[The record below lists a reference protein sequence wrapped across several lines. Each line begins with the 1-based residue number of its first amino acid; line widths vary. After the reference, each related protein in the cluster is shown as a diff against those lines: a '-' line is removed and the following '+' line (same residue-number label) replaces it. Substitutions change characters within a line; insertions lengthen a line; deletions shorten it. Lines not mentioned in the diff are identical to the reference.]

1 MNDETTRNREDSEDD
16 VVWTDLIR
24 WVQDG
29 KGTNDDDID
38 PSSSSSSS
46 STGGYVHPSL
56 ALRGKGPSRG
66 IKATA
71 PIAKGELLIRIGSRH
86 VLSGATETETIDDEI
101 TAAASAA
108 STSTSTSTA
117 SPWLKCV
124 GAFLN
129 AKRTQQTAGSNG
141 NSAGHGPYLNS
152 LPSMKDYETL
162 HKWSTQDEVEPFL
175 MGTTLGNLVGLDRS
189 TKGIQ
194 TRYLDSVEPYLH
206 RIGAIDGKRT
216 ESEKETSED
225 KNEVMETNNTEY
237 QSFLEASMCISTRG
251 FHLLPAI
258 DTKEAETVAGTIGTA
273 NDGSKNKDN
282 NGYDGP
288 FLLPVIDLLNHDPQ
302 NSCTTLR
309 RHQGTGNEDGGAD
322 SWFVMVAEREIAM
335 GEEIFHSYGSNM
347 TSAQLLQTFGFVSR
361 KHSSDAVAAAA
372 SDPPKGSQTATP
384 VGLRAKD
391 HLIAAARSLKASTF
405 PDSVMDHIR
414 TKKGQSTVRDSEEEN
429 DEEDEDDCFWEV
441 CDIPDRPDMASD
453 DEFLVSASQAHDTN
467 GGFLLTEDTVTLMAA
482 QFLPGDAFDEIFPSG
497 DDAPNT
503 VRLDRSI
510 LIDDYF
516 LGMLVC
522 KSLLVALFLKAR
534 DYCDDE
540 GKANAKDESA
550 EFIAKAISGAAPAG
564 FVGRYLSSLL
574 KNETARIREL
584 LETVNDVKGATA
596 TTTMVRVRTEREI
609 YGRTIRT
616 EELTNLS
623 TFCKEIEDLMATL
636 SLGEG
641 GENESVSDVE
651 EQTAAAPQ
659 HDRDVEDAPPHKRA
673 RAE

>member
-1 MNDETTRNREDSEDD
+1 MNVETTPNREDSEADLSSERI
-16 VVWTDLIR
+16 WTDLVR

-29 KGTNDDDID
+29 KGTNDDTD
-38 PSSSSSSS
+38 PSSSSSSTS
-46 STGGYVHPSL
+46 STSTGGYVHPSL
-56 ALRGKGPSRG
+56 ALRGNGPSRG

-86 VLSGATETETIDDEI
+86 VLSGATETTDDDETTTK
-101 TAAASAA
+101 TAA
-108 STSTSTSTA
+108 TTTA

-129 AKRTQQTAGSNG
+129 SKRKQQKAGTDG
-141 NSAGHGPYLNS
+141 KSAGHGPYLNS
-152 LPSMKDYETL
+152 LPSMNDYETL

-175 MGTTLGNLVGLDRS
+175 KGTTLGNLVGLDRT

-194 TRYLDSVEPYLH
+194 TRYRDSVEPYLH

-216 ESEKETSED
+216 ESDKETSD
-225 KNEVMETNNTEY
+225 DNDEVTETNNAEY

-251 FHLLPAI
+251 FHLLPAT
-258 DTKEAETVAGTIGTA
+258 DPKEIETAAGTMGTT
-273 NDGSKNKDN
+273 NNKNKTN
-282 NGYDGP
+282 ISYDGP

-309 RHQGTGNEDGGAD
+309 RHQGTGSNGDGGSGD
-322 SWFVMVAEREIAM
+322 SCFVMVAEREIAK
-335 GEEIFHSYGSNM
+335 GEEIFHSYGSDM

-372 SDPPKGSQTATP
+372 SDPPKVSQSATP
-384 VGLRAKD
+384 VGLWAKD

-405 PDSVMDHIR
+405 PDTVMDRIR
-414 TKKGQSTVRDSEEEN
+414 TKKGQSAVRDDEEEN
-429 DEEDEDDCFWEV
+429 DEEDEDDYFWEV
-441 CDIPDRPDMASD
+441 CDIPDRPNMAFD
-453 DEFLVSASQAHDTN
+453 DEFLVSASQNRDTD

-497 DDAPNT
+497 DDASNT
-503 VRLDRSI
+503 IRLDRSI
-510 LIDDYF
+510 LIDDYY

-534 DYCDDE
+534 DYCADSDSE
-540 GKANAKDESA
+540 EDANAKDESA
-550 EFIAKAISGAAPAG
+550 EFIAKAMSGAAPAG
-564 FVGRYLSSLL
+564 FFGRYLSSLL
-574 KNETARIREL
+574 KNETSRIREL
-584 LETVNDVKGATA
+584 LETANDVKGTTA
-596 TTTMVRVRTEREI
+596 MVRVRTEREI

-616 EELTNLS
+616 EELTNLL

-636 SLGEG
+636 SLGGG
-641 GENESVSDVE
+641 GENENDSE
-651 EQTAAAPQ
+651 PTAAAPQ
-659 HDRDVEDAPPHKRA
+659 HDRDVEDDPPHKRA